1 MNRVFKKVWNGLR
14 QSVVVVSE
22 ASSSQAGKS
31 RANVGTVS
39 AKTGVMAAVSAA
51 IALGSMQAG
60 AETALQMDA
69 LSSSDTVE
77 VVSIPTN
84 VDEANGATSAVYVDT
99 VLQNTAAES
108 TKTALLFASEDYSNE
123 FLKETNRITQSMGFK
138 GIQGVS
144 GGVEVADGKHL
155 VLVGEDSTVDGAAD
169 FAILDG
175 DLIVHGNADGI
186 GDSIVTLGSYGT
198 LNKTT
203 GTLKNIYVAIN
214 PSAVEKP
221 SSSGVLRVR
230 HGDFKAGTLYNGY
243 KVFIGG
249 NGEEGM
255 REDSDVSLT
264 VAKFVGNG
272 TSVLNNYGTFTVGE
286 LTTGNNNLGAVINNY
301 KTMSIETG
309 NFTGY
314 IYNRAGEL
322 TGQSLTLTAGA
333 NYAEDGEGLKL
344 GNTSTNY
351 EGATMTLG
359 SLTLAGMTQW
369 SDNGSE
375 RAGGLR
381 NHGVLTVTGD
391 MDVGG
396 VFENLA
402 QTSVGTLNLN
412 GEGKV
417 INNGTLTAS
426 GTVTINKNASF
437 EGTGTLEA
445 DQVKVSPDDSLDV
458 VATLIQDQ
466 LKVTG
471 DSGVLNNGTI
481 RVNSLE
487 TTKVS
492 NNNGQLEVG
501 SATVTGV
508 LENRSDV
515 TISEKADIDQ
525 LIQRSGGIQGEGVH
539 LSADDVTVTDGTINV
554 GTLDVSG
561 SMAVDGGSVEA
572 DVWKLGNE
580 TSISGGTIN
589 VKDIQS
595 QGSTINFTG
604 NNWVFAEGSDWFDG
618 ATINFNNGVDYTM
631 KEMGD
636 GNNLYV
642 QAGGTLRIDE
652 LNNDSQVFVG
662 QGGTLVAG
670 TVNDSTV
677 SMLGGTLQ
685 TSLDQLFTF
694 ETEGGDQPVD
704 AEGNPYDEILFG
716 GNTVITGVRDEI
728 KGWNQQLNGSL
739 QLSGDYVLG
748 QNIGQITDVLQENGF
763 TTTNTQLVLTGA
775 NKGQEANITTI
786 KELLAS
792 GKYEAG
798 LILANTSFENR
809 VATDQDYETKAEF
822 DSSYGGNSFGFK
834 DIVGAAEAEVSGGN
848 HLTLVGAS
856 DVENYKD
863 AHLLDPSQGSETSIT
878 IKGGQISSSLTL
890 GLSGGTA
897 TKGWIDKI
905 TDNSDGDE
913 VGLTV
918 QNGEFGTG
926 TLATGNMHVASNAT
940 FHVENKAEIKG
951 NSIVDGHLDV
961 QNGTIDVS
969 LGKLTNNGTVDVND
983 LQLQNQGQGIEN
995 IGALSANTVTAGADI
1010 TNKGSLTVKDS
1021 LSITLGHFVNDSGDK
1036 VLSVGELQ
1044 LTGSGDKEAAFVQKS
1059 GQVEVGTMDANHH
1072 WAMEGGSMQVD
1083 TYKGAIGISMTDGV
1097 LSIGDYQAKSPIEV
1111 QGGQLTI
1118 DKKADQAV
1126 MVTGTDEK
1134 EAIFQ
1139 LNAQDPMTGHLAVSG
1154 NSQMIFG
1161 DNTDIAGVPETGTR
1175 VVFSQKT
1182 TLADGATLNVG
1193 STTKAVVDAT
1203 FGKDSVTVVDAG
1215 ALGLD
1220 NAAFVAGGSDQS
1232 LKVEEG
1238 AQLIIGNAKDQG
1250 NYVVTEGFDLTDN
1263 FDSEGN
1269 WIGGWAEG
1277 VKVLSQA
1284 GTGLGFDIEFNTNKD
1299 DGSIYITTVLNDVS
1313 VLYPNIGIQSI
1324 ANAAVRAEGEMAA
1337 GLSFVKDIL
1346 SSDALTVNEKT
1357 NVVNSVS
1364 EIGLASGS
1372 MAVALNDVETVTDS
1386 IVNRLSL
1393 AEEPSKANGLWVD
1406 MLYSSQEADDMKAD
1420 GHMKYGF
1427 ETDSYG
1433 FIMGY
1438 DHQVANSNVRLG
1450 AAFSYQKGDLDS
1462 TGDVLKTTND
1472 YNTFG
1477 FHGYGVWQPTDRINV
1492 LGSVSYLRS
1501 SSDVEQQ
1508 LGVAGHNKATA
1519 DIDTNVITAGARVEG
1534 VFPVAQGVTVVPH
1547 IGARVIHADSGS
1559 YGTKIDGTKAFD
1571 NDADAATLFQMPIGV
1586 AVRMDKTLDNGWTVR
1601 PHADLTV
1608 IPQFG
1613 DTEQDIKVKTGAF
1626 TDTVSGDVAGDF
1638 ATKATFGVQATKDN
1652 TTVGARYGFTAGDM
1666 GRQDHAFKVEVRYA
1680 F

>member
-1 MNRVFKKVWNGLR
+1 MNKVYKTVWNGLR
-14 QSVVVVSE
+14 QCIVVVSE
-22 ASSSQAGKS
+22 AMSSQAAS
-31 RANVGTVS
+31 RKKAVKVGVVG
-39 AKTGVMAAVSAA
+39 AVAATGLM
-51 IALGSMQAG
+51 IAGQAG
-60 AETALQMDA
+60 AQTVQVEALVGLDNADGQSQTIELPANPTELNSLMSDQYKDLIFHTVVAQKGTMNETVTFGKEDSTQAFFKDSDRVTQNLGLKAL
-69 LSSSDTVE
+69 T
-77 VVSIPTN
+77 
-84 VDEANGATSAVYVDT
+84 GF
-99 VLQNTAAES
+99 
-108 TKTALLFASEDYSNE
+108 TK
-123 FLKETNRITQSMGFK
+123 
-138 GIQGVS
+138 
-144 GGVEVADGKHL
+144 VEVADGHHL
-155 VLVGEDSTVDGAAD
+155 VLIGEDSSVQDAESFSILGDGN
-169 FAILDG
+169 LY
-175 DLIVHGNADGI
+175 VHGNDGTTETRVSLGALGANQSKGQLNDIYVGVSPNDIDGSTGNGILEIRNGQYTAKDVYTGADIVIDSQSDSDSSLTVQNLTVNSQGI
-186 GDSIVTLGSYGT
+186 VQNYGTLAVTGTLGSGKGTHGGQIINHKTLTFGTADLSAFIDNYGSVTGGALTLSTGAEKQNGT
-198 LNKTT
+198 LAGEGTINEKSGTMNLASLT
-203 GTLKNIYVAIN
+203 LEGLSEFEAGAYRAGAMRNAGLLTVSGAMSVSGLFSNSGETHVGTLAVNNEGKIINNGSLNASGRVAIN
-214 PSAVEKP
+214 
-221 SSSGVLRVR
+221 
-230 HGDFKAGTLYNGY
+230 GT
-243 KVFIGG
+243 
-249 NGEEGM
+249 
-255 REDSDVSLT
+255 
-264 VAKFVGNG
+264 
-272 TSVLNNYGTFTVGE
+272 
-286 LTTGNNNLGAVINNY
+286 GAI
-301 KTMSIETG
+301 
-309 NFTGY
+309 
-314 IYNRAGEL
+314 
-322 TGQSLTLTAGA
+322 
-333 NYAEDGEGLKL
+333 
-344 GNTSTNY
+344 
-351 EGATMTLG
+351 
-359 SLTLAGMTQW
+359 
-369 SDNGSE
+369 
-375 RAGGLR
+375 
-381 NHGVLTVTGD
+381 
-391 MDVGG
+391 
-396 VFENLA
+396 
-402 QTSVGTLNLN
+402 
-412 GEGKV
+412 
-417 INNGTLTAS
+417 
-426 GTVTINKNASF
+426 
-437 EGTGTLEA
+437 EGTGTIEVAQVSVSA
-445 DQVKVSPDDSLDV
+445 DEIDG
-458 VATLIQDQ
+458 AGTLIQDQ
-466 LKVTG
+466 LKATG
-471 DSGVLNNGTI
+471 NSGVLNNGTI
-481 RVNSLE
+481 RVNNLE
-487 TTKVS
+487 ATKVA
-492 NNNGQLEVG
+492 NNNGRLEVG
-501 SATVTGV
+501 SATVTDV
-508 LENRSDV
+508 LENYSDV
-515 TISEKADIDQ
+515 TISEKADINQ
-525 LIQRSGGIQGEGVH
+525 LIQHSGVIQGEGAH
-539 LSADDVTVTDGTINV
+539 LSADAVTVTDGTINV

-561 SMAVDGGSVEA
+561 NMAVNGGSVTA

-595 QGSTINFTG
+595 QGSEIAFTG
-604 NNWVFAEGSDWFDG
+604 NNWSFAEGSDWFDD

-631 KEMGD
+631 KEMGE

-642 QAGGTLRIDE
+642 QAGGTLRINE

-748 QNIGQITDVLQENGF
+748 QNISQITDVLQENGF

-809 VATDQDYETKAEF
+809 VAIDQDYETKAEF

-834 DIVGAAEAEVSGGN
+834 DIVGAAEAEVSDGN
-848 HLTLVGAS
+848 HLTLVGSS

-863 AHLLDPSQGSETSIT
+863 AHLLDSTKGSETSIT
-878 IKGGQISSSLTL
+878 IQGGQEAGSLTL
-890 GLSGGTA
+890 GLNGGTA
-897 TKGWIDKI
+897 TKGWIDTI

-913 VGLTV
+913 MGLTV
-918 QNGEFGTG
+918 QNGEFGTA
-926 TLATGNMHVASNAT
+926 TLATGNMHVAGNAT

-951 NSIVDGHLDV
+951 TSVVDGHFDV
-961 QNGTIDVS
+961 QNGTIDIS
-969 LGKLTNNGTVDVND
+969 YGKLTNNGVVTVNA
-983 LQLQNQGQGIEN
+983 LQLQSQAQGLEN
-995 IGALSANTVTAGADI
+995 TGTLTANTVASDANV
-1010 TNKGSLTVKDS
+1010 TNKGSMTVENS
-1021 LSITLGHFVNDSGDK
+1021 LSITGGQFVNDSAEK
-1036 VLSVGELQ
+1036 VLTVGELS
-1044 LTGSGDKEAAFVQKS
+1044 LSGSADNPVFVQKG
-1059 GQVEVGTMDANHH
+1059 GQVEVGTMNAEAG
-1072 WAMEGGSMQVD
+1072 WTMTGGSMQVD
-1083 TYKGAIGISMTDGV
+1083 TYKGTIGLAMTDGA
-1097 LSIGDYQAKSPIEV
+1097 LAIGDYQATTPIQV

-1118 DKKADQAV
+1118 DKMGNQAV

-1139 LNAQDPMTGHLAVSG
+1139 LDAQDPMSGHIAVSG

-1161 DNTDIAGVPETGTR
+1161 ANTDIAGVPDTGTR

-1182 TLADGATLNVG
+1182 TLAEGATLNVG
-1193 STTKAVVDAT
+1193 STTRDIVSAT
-1203 FGKDSVTVVDAG
+1203 FGKDSVTVVDGA

-1220 NAAFVAGGSDQS
+1220 NAALVAGGTDQS

-1250 NYVVTEGFDLTDN
+1250 NYVVTEGFDLSEN
-1263 FDSEGN
+1263 FDADGN
-1269 WIGGWAEG
+1269 WIGGWADG

-1284 GTGLGFDIEFNTNKD
+1284 GTGLGFDIEFNTNEE

-1324 ANAAVRAEGEMAA
+1324 ANAAVRAEGDMAA
-1337 GLSFVKDIL
+1337 GLGFVKDVL
-1346 SSDALTVNEKT
+1346 SSENLTVDEKT
-1357 NVVNSVS
+1357 NAVNSVA

-1386 IVNRLSL
+1386 IANRLSL

-1450 AAFSYQKGDLDS
+1450 AAFSYQKGDLHS

-1534 VFPVAQGVTVVPH
+1534 VFPVAQGVKVVPH

-1559 YGTKIDGTKAFD
+1559 YDTKIDGAKAFD
-1571 NDADAATLFQMPIGV
+1571 NDADAATLFQVPIGV

-1613 DTEQDIKVKTGAF
+1613 DTEQDIKLKTGAF